1 MYFFGVGLMMCR
13 RILATMEGGRV
24 ADDFPCMNDKS
35 YFKHSSY
42 QELRFSIPTSTA
54 KSRDDGVILIG
65 RFVVSSLE
73 AILSLLHV
81 SCVVTAFNALLLT
94 NPVDFT

>member
-1 MYFFGVGLMMCR
+1 MYFFGVGLMMSANPCNFR
-13 RILATMEGGRV
+13 RGTGRRRK
-24 ADDFPCMNDKS
+24 PCMNDKS

-54 KSRDDGVILIG
+54 KSRDDGVILVG